1 MDYTTPVGQVRLL
14 IADVDT
20 SDQLISDTQLEGY
33 LTLNDGSV
41 RRAAA
46 DALEAI
52 AASEVLVSKRIRT
65 QDLQT
70 DGPAVAKVLREQAAT
85 FRALA
90 DDAEGGFVDVIEFT
104 PYPTVG

>member
-20 SDQLISDTQLEGY
+20 TDQLLSDAQLEGY
-33 LTLNDGSV
+33 LSLNDASV

-52 AASEVLVSKRIRT
+52 ATSETLVSKRIRT
-65 QDLQT
+65 QDLST
-70 DGPAVAKVLREQAAT
+70 DGPAVAKSLREQAAT
-85 FRALA
+85 LRALA
-90 DDAEGGFVDVIEFT
+90 DDTEGGFVDVIEYT
-104 PYPTVG
+104 PYPTAG